1 MHICKKSI
9 TRNKATSDE
18 TNLVLY
24 SSEEAMATAPSEDKV
39 QLSTT
44 WPSHLSALVPL
55 NERQRGSSYHHLSMN
70 LSAEQRSYPN
80 FPAQSRLAGEGVMN
94 EHTVT

>member
-24 SSEEAMATAPSEDKV
+24 PGEEAMATAPSEDKV
-39 QLSTT
+39 
-44 WPSHLSALVPL
+44 
-55 NERQRGSSYHHLSMN
+55 
-70 LSAEQRSYPN
+70 
-80 FPAQSRLAGEGVMN
+80 RLA
-94 EHTVT
+94 TL